1 MSSNHKAISKSTDLA
16 CNLTSSELQQRK
28 MTVLE
33 NMRKEVVDK
42 KEVQNG
48 HAFKFPGTDN
58 VLDQLTEFIKTER
71 MCCNFFI
78 FTLSVSGDKS
88 EIWLELTGPEGA
100 KDFIVSELGL

>member
-1 MSSNHKAISKSTDLA
+1 MSSKYKAISKSTDLT
-16 CNLTSSELQQRK
+16 CNLTSSELQKRK

-48 HAFKFPGTDN
+48 YAFKFPGTDN

-88 EIWLELTGPEGA
+88 EMWLELTGPEGA
-100 KDFIVSELGL
+100 KDFIVAELGL